1 MQEFQEKVFQAIKKI
16 PKGKITTY
24 SAIAR
29 FLGKPDAARAVGNA
43 CNANPFA
50 PRVPCHRV
58 VKSSGGIGG
67 YAFGVKRKIALLKKE
82 GIAVKRGIIVG
93 FEKKL
98 FSFK

>member
-58 VKSSGGIGG
+58 VKSSGGIWG